1 VRPAASSGERFAE
14 RRMLRRAALLL
25 AICCGGMALWT
36 AAAGGQGQPPASPSA
51 GDQALAQRGQDLY
64 AQSCAGCHGEDLRGR
79 KGQGPPLRGVGAA
92 AVDFYLSTGRMPIAD
107 PTDEPV
113 RADPAFSKRDIGA
126 LVAYVGSF
134 GGPAIPSAD
143 PDRGDIARG
152 KEAFTESC
160 AGCHQVV
167 GRGGVVT
174 GAFVPAL
181 TDATPRQIAEAVR
194 IGPYLMPKFGEKQI
208 DQAELNDIAAY
219 VRAQRDPDDRGGWGI
234 GNIGPV
240 PEGLIAWLLA
250 GVVLLGIVRVLGERA
265 R

>member
-1 VRPAASSGERFAE
+1 VRRL
-14 RRMLRRAALLL
+14 LRWAALLL
-25 AICCGGMALWT
+25 AICCGGMALWS
-36 AAAGGQGQPPASPSA
+36 AAAGGQDQAAQPPAAPA
-51 GDQALAQRGQDLY
+51 ARDAALAQRGRDLY

-79 KGQGPPLRGVGAA
+79 KGQGPALSGVGAA

-113 RADPAFSKRDIGA
+113 RSDPAFPRRDIQA
-126 LVAYVGSF
+126 LVAYVAGF
-134 GGPAIPSAD
+134 GGPAIPAVN
-143 PDRGDIARG
+143 PDRGDVARG

-160 AGCHQVV
+160 AGCHQVL

-181 TDATPRQIAEAVR
+181 TDATPRQLAEAVR
-194 IGPYLMPKFGEKQI
+194 VGPYLMPRFGERQI

-240 PEGLIAWLLA
+240 PEGLVAWLLA
-250 GVVLLGIVRVLGERA
+250 GVVLLGVVRLLGERA

>member
-1 VRPAASSGERFAE
+1 L
-14 RRMLRRAALLL
+14 LRRAALVL
-25 AICCGGMALWT
+25 AICCVGMALWS
-36 AAAGGQGQPPASPSA
+36 AVAGGQGQHQQPPASPNA
-51 GDQALAQRGQDLY
+51 TDQALAQRGRDLY
-64 AQSCAGCHGEDLRGR
+64 AQSCAGCHGQDLRGR
-79 KGQGPPLRGVGAA
+79 KGQGPALQGVGAA
-92 AVDFYLSTGRMPIAD
+92 AVDFYLSTGRMPLAD

-126 LVAYVGSF
+126 LVAYVAGF
-134 GGPAIPSAD
+134 GGPPIPTVN
-143 PDRGDIARG
+143 PDRGDVARG

-167 GRGGVVT
+167 ARGGIVT

-194 IGPYLMPKFGEKQI
+194 IGPYLMPQFGDKQI
-208 DQAELNDIAAY
+208 DQAELDDIAAY
-219 VRAQRDPDDRGGWGI
+219 VRAQRHPDDRGGWAI
-234 GNIGPV
+234 GNIGPI

-250 GVVLLGIVRVLGERA
+250 GVVLLGVVRALGERA